1 MQNQVSVEIC
11 VESVSAGMAAQRGG
25 AHRIE
30 LCEQLRVGGLTPS
43 HELMRQAR
51 ARVSVPVY
59 AMIRPR
65 GGNYCYSDDEFK
77 LMEQQIDQAKS
88 LKMDGLVL
96 GVLTDQGQIDVQR
109 THRLVQLAQPLPVT
123 FHRAF
128 DETSD
133 LEQSFEDV
141 VCTGATRL
149 LTSGGRNGILTSLRT
164 LADLQSMSQQRII
177 VMPGGGINER
187 NVGRVIRETR
197 VKEIHSCLGNLKSR
211 SSGSL
216 PSGFEARVRKL
227 VEQAEIRRN

>member
-164 LADLQSMSQQRII
+164 LADLQSKSQQRII

-197 VKEIHSCLGNLKSR
+197 VKEIHSGLGNLKSR

-227 VEQAEIRRN
+227 VEQAELRRN